1 MLKILD
7 KFKSLSLPR
16 KVVIG
21 GLLITVLLAFLFLF
35 FSRDSS
41 APTLESLKAFDRDR
55 NGVWDDL
62 DPYIL
67 EKSTTENEKKALTFF
82 IHQYQRLLLNPD
94 LALDVRNE
102 TGREDVFGRGREC
115 FVRVYGEENPRLKA
129 FEVRDKILNSR
140 ARMTAWIHYSQKLSG
155 AILHGWDEKT
165 QGNPCPF

>member
-82 IHQYQRLLLNPD
+82 IQSFQRVLINTD

-102 TGREDVFGRGREC
+102 TGEDVHGRGSGC
-115 FVRVYGEENPRLKA
+115 FRKIFGWNNPRLA
-129 FEVRDKILNSR
+129 STDVRDAIVNSR
-140 ARMTAWIHYSQKLSG
+140 ARITAWIHYNQKLSG
-155 AILHGWDEKT
+155 SFLRQWKEDL

>member
-1 MLKILD
+1 MLRILD
-7 KFKSLSLPR
+7 KFKSPSLPR
-16 KVVIG
+16 KVMIG

-82 IHQYQRLLLNPD
+82 IQSFQRVLINTD

-102 TGREDVFGRGREC
+102 TGEDVHGRGSGC
-115 FVRVYGEENPRLKA
+115 FRKIFGPKNPRLVTTD
-129 FEVRDKILNSR
+129 VRDAILNSR
-140 ARMTAWIHYSQKLSG
+140 ARITAWIHYNQKLSG
-155 AILHGWDEKT
+155 AVFGLWDEKAE
-165 QGNPCPF
+165 GNPCPF